1 MFQKL
6 LEDHKKDRGALLQ
19 AVISRI
25 ADKVPC
31 QIKLH
36 PLRHDEDIENFCKD
50 LKIHP
55 KILNRQNTNGEQG

>member
-1 MFQKL
+1 MKGLDQALIVSKT
-6 LEDHKKDRGALLQ
+6 DKKDRGALLQ
-19 AVISRI
+19 TVISRI
-25 ADKVPC
+25 ADNIPC

-55 KILNRQNTNGEQG
+55 KILNR